1 MVPLHSNNASI
12 HFLSSTLPL
21 SKRLKL
27 LAPNALSSIS
37 FPQILHG
44 HRLSFFPNP
53 SQEFNH
59 NSYFP
64 EIIEGIPSTFWLSR
78 VLHKVPMD
86 PKFRKKSFMKY
97 SIPTIFYI
105 AKQPPSALDLPFP
118 VYALYVENH
127 QVVFIIAFV
136 PLLNN
141 L

>member
-44 HRLSFFPNP
+44 HRLSFFSNP

-59 NSYFP
+59 NSYSA

-86 PKFRKKSFMKY
+86 PKFRKKILREILDSDHLLHCQTTTFHPK
-97 SIPTIFYI
+97 PTLSCLCTLCGE
-105 AKQPPSALDLPFP
+105 PSSCFHNRFCTTA
-118 VYALYVENH
+118 E
-127 QVVFIIAFV
+127 
-136 PLLNN
+136 
-141 L
+141 